1 MLNHIC
7 PTCGNEV
14 KPEQLEA
21 KTDEQV
27 FLEFWTPTLGA
38 EEAQKSWEAK
48 QKQPIRQ
55 ASMVQ
60 SDIQGYIS
68 QVDGSWIDSKSKH
81 REHLKQHRM
90 IELGNDYLT
99 EQKKHEVSKQSQEM
113 RKRAIAEQIYS
124 KIKY

>member
-1 MLNHIC
+1 MKTC

-14 KPEQLEA
+14 KNEQLEA

-27 FLEFWTPTLGA
+27 FLDFWTPTLGA
-38 EEAQKSWEAK
+38 EEAKKSWEAK
-48 QKQPIRQ
+48 QKQPTRQ
-55 ASMVQ
+55 ASMIQ
-60 SDIQGYIS
+60 SDIEGYIS

-81 REHLKQHRM
+81 RDHLKRHRM